1 MRQND
6 PVERPTKRFAMT
18 NVIQDSRLLYFKGT
32 IFLLLGILSTVLII
46 LQVPD
51 WKLILLHLIAI
62 WAFSRACYFA
72 FYVVQHYVDPSFRFS
87 GLWDFARYV
96 LASNGVRP
104 KQNAPE
110 HRKD

>member
-6 PVERPTKRFAMT
+6 TFTTQSKRFAMT
-18 NVIQDSRLLYFKGT
+18 NDIQDPRLLYFKGT
-32 IFLLLGILSTVLII
+32 VFVLVGMLSTVLLI

-51 WKLILLHLIAI
+51 WKLVLLHLIAI
-62 WAFSRACYFA
+62 WAFGRAYYFA
-72 FYVVQHYVDPSFRFS
+72 FYVIQHYVDPSFRFS

-96 LASNGVRP
+96 LASRRVRL

-110 HRKD
+110 HTKD